1 MCSYELILSCW
12 DANPGKR
19 PPFKTISMNIH
30 QEMAAVFQGEH
41 YSSSDSGIDETGNN
55 NSNMGRS
62 KDSSVEFTRFNADS
76 QPEAIIEPVHSPR
89 LETYGNLSTTHE
101 LQDTNDDC
109 YASPSTWTDEEPYE
123 EYVMSPENIG
133 GVQGQLQVKYVRP
146 SALSTQAEINKHLLS
161 PYENLSTSSLKS
173 TN

>member
-1 MCSYELILSCW
+1 MRSYELILSCW
-12 DANPGKR
+12 DANPSKR
-19 PPFKTISMNIH
+19 PSFKTISMNIH

-55 NSNMGRS
+55 NNNMGRS
-62 KDSSVEFTRFNADS
+62 KDSSVEFSKFNADT

-89 LETYGNLSTTHE
+89 IETYRNLSPTHE
-101 LQDTNDDC
+101 LHDTNDDC
-109 YASPSTWTDEEPYE
+109 YASPSAWTDEEPYE
-123 EYVMSPENIG
+123 EYVMSPESIG
-133 GVQGQLQVKYVRP
+133 GVRGQLQVKYVRP
-146 SALSTQAEINKHLLS
+146 SVLSTQAEVNEHLMS